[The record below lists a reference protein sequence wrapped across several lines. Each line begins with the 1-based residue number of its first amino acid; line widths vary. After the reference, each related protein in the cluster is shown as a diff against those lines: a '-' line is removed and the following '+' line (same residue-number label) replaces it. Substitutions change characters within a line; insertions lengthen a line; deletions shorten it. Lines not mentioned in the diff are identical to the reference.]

1 MSRIGKNPIPI
12 NSNIKVLIQDKKI
25 KITGPKGELEHTLAP
40 QIQVKQTN
48 NDLIVYIDHND
59 KISKQL
65 HGLHRTILNNMVIGV
80 SEGFCKIL
88 QIQGIGYRAQINQD
102 KSLTL
107 NVGYSHPIHIYPYKN
122 TTINVENNTIIQI
135 HGINKEIVGQLAAKI
150 RSIRPPE
157 PYKGKGIKYQ
167 NEIIRKKVGKAGK

>member
-12 NSNIKVLIQDKKI
+12 NSNIQVLIQDKKI
-25 KITGPKGELEHTLAP
+25 KIAGPKGELEHTLVP
-40 QIQVKQTN
+40 QIQIKQTN
-48 NDLIVYIDHND
+48 NNLIVYINHND

-65 HGLHRTILNNMVIGV
+65 YGLHRTILNNMVIGV
-80 SEGFCKIL
+80 SKGFYKTL
-88 QIQGIGYRAQINQD
+88 QIQGVGYRAQINQD

-107 NVGYSHPIHIYPYKN
+107 NVGYSHPINIYPYQN
-122 TTINVENNTIIQI
+122 TTINVENNTTI
-135 HGINKEIVGQLAAKI
+135 HIYGINKETVGQLAAKI